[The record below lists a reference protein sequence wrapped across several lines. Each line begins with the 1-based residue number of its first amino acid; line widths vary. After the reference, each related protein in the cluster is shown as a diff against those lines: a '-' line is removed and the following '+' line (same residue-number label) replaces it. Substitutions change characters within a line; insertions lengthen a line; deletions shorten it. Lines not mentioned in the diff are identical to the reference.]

1 MTQNPPID
9 IDEIIKR
16 LSNIEETLDGL
27 AEKFDTEIEQAR
39 REIDL
44 ATQAATNAPNRTGTT
59 LETNQQTIFK
69 VVCQIRDQCT
79 KLGAAVEELQEN
91 ASETQ

>member
-1 MTQNPPID
+1 MTENLQANL
-9 IDEIIKR
+9 DEIIKR

-27 AEKFDTEIEQAR
+27 AEKFDTEIEQVR

-44 ATQAATNAPNRTGTT
+44 ATQAATNAPNRTGTI

-91 ASETQ
+91 AET